1 MGEGLSTQTISNSNS
16 NSSSKTM
23 MIVLAIG
30 IVMLCEI
37 GYSHPSSL
45 ELMIRLIAGLIL
57 VSVSVCL
64 PLEVRP
70 EMSSCVRMSLVERG
84 VWVG

>member
-1 MGEGLSTQTISNSNS
+1 
-16 NSSSKTM
+16 M

-30 IVMLCEI
+30 IVVLYEI
-37 GYSHPSSL
+37 GYSYPYPSSS
-45 ELMIRLIAGLIL
+45 EWGIRLIAGLIP

-70 EMSSCVRMSLVERG
+70 EMSSCVRMSLVKLG
-84 VWVG
+84 VWVGWVLEWLTCRFG

>member
-1 MGEGLSTQTISNSNS
+1 
-16 NSSSKTM
+16 M

-30 IVMLCEI
+30 IVVLYEI
-37 GYSHPSSL
+37 RYSYPPSS
-45 ELMIRLIAGLIL
+45 ELKIRLIANLIP

-64 PLEVRP
+64 PLEGGL
-70 EMSSCVRMSLVERG
+70 EGESCVRMSLVERG

>member
-1 MGEGLSTQTISNSNS
+1 
-16 NSSSKTM
+16 M

-30 IVMLCEI
+30 IVVLYEI
-37 GYSHPSSL
+37 RYSYPSSS
-45 ELMIRLIAGLIL
+45 ELRIRLIADLIP

-70 EMSSCVRMSLVERG
+70 EMSSRVRMSFVELG